1 MNEEIKISWRG
12 DKNLIKSFIFVGLV
26 KQINVNFGN
35 STVFI
40 EGKNIETNKLGS
52 FYLSESTLID
62 KNGISNIKDLSDI
75 KVGDILSIKDQK
87 VRSVY
92 RPTSPNNILFATIR
106 CNSNCLMC
114 SQPPLD
120 VDDTLENYKIWNYAI
135 NLILSP
141 PKHITITGGEP
152 TLLGHKLVLL
162 INKLLNKF
170 DDLLITILSNGRIL
184 ALDDSI
190 EILKDVTDPKRVVFA
205 IPLYSDIY
213 KQHDNIVQ
221 AKDAFHQ
228 TCLGIHKISSIGFPV
243 EIRVVLHKLSN
254 PRLLYLSKFIHKN
267 FPFVYH
273 VTFMGL
279 EIIGYT
285 RGNKS
290 KLIEENTVGANEI
303 LLNSLNYLSEW
314 NYNVSIYNTPLC
326 QLPAPLWSFAKK
338 SISDWK
344 NSFKSECNNC
354 LVKKD
359 CSGMFSWNLKYANVQ
374 PFL

>member
-1 MNEEIKISWRG
+1 MNEEIKISWKG
-12 DKNLIKSFIFVGLV
+12 DENLSASGLFVGLV
-26 KQINVNFGN
+26 EEISINAGKY
-35 STVFI
+35 TVLVQ
-40 EGKNIETNKLGS
+40 GKNIENNKLGS
-52 FYLSESTLID
+52 LFLSESFLD
-62 KNGISNIKDLSDI
+62 HKQGISNINDLSDM
-75 KVGDILSIKDQK
+75 KVGDILSIKEKK

-120 VDDTLENYKIWNYAI
+120 VDDTIENFKIWNYAI
-135 NLILSP
+135 DLISSP

-152 TLLGHKLVLL
+152 TLLGEKLVLL

-170 DDLLITILSNGRIL
+170 NDLLITVLSNGRML
-184 ALDDSI
+184 ALDNTI
-190 EILKDVTDPKRVVFA
+190 EFLKDVIEPQRVVFA

-273 VTFMGL
+273 ITFMGL

-290 KLIEENTVGANEI
+290 KLIEENTEGANEK
-303 LLNSLNYLSEW
+303 LLSSLNYLSDW

-326 QLPAPLWSFAKK
+326 QLPAPLWPFAKQ

-344 NSFKSECNNC
+344 NSFKNECEKC
-354 LVKKD
+354 IVKND
-359 CSGMFSWNLKYANVQ
+359 CSGMFSWNLKYSNVQ